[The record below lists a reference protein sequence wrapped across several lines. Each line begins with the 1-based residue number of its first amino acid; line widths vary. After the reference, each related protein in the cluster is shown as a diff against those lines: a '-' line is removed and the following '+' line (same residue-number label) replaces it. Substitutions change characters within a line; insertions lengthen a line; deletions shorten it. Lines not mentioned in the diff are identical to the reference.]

1 MLVQLQYLRALAAL
15 MVVYFHSVLQY
26 DGIYG
31 GSLLKGF
38 LFGET
43 GVDLFFVLSGFVM
56 WLTTAGREQ
65 SPPEFYRK
73 RVERIVPLYW
83 GLTLA
88 AAAIALLFPA
98 YLKSTVF
105 DGAHVL
111 ASLFFIPWTNA
122 ADTTGAAITPVV
134 IPGWT
139 LNYEMYF
146 YLIFGALLLFGEKVR
161 IYALALTL
169 IVLLVIFNFMPG
181 ESVAARFYGNPIILE
196 FLAGVIVSRLYLSGL
211 RLPQALARLLLPASA
226 VALVAFDGADLDLPR
241 VIGAGLPSVAI
252 VYCLVSM
259 DFSRLREMKFL
270 HLLGDA
276 SYSLYLTHVFTL
288 VAVRIGTRL
297 LPVSWFENEII
308 FISVCMVSSVI
319 VALLFYRGFEV
330 PVARFLR
337 SLRGG
342 KKKVVAGTGPL

>member
-1 MLVQLQYLRALAAL
+1 MLVQLQYVRAVAAL

-26 DGIYG
+26 DGIY
-31 GSLLKGF
+31 SNSVLKGF

-65 SPPEFYRK
+65 SPAQFYRK
-73 RVERIVPLYW
+73 RIERIVPLYW

-122 ADTTGAAITPVV
+122 ADPTGATITPVV

-146 YLIFGALLLFGEKVR
+146 YLIFGALLLVGEKLR
-161 IYALALTL
+161 IYALGAIL
-169 IVLLVIFNFMPG
+169 IVLLILFNFMPG
-181 ESVAARFYGNPIILE
+181 NSVAARFYGNPIVLE
-196 FLAGVIVSRLYLSGL
+196 FLAGVIVSRLYLSGFL
-211 RLPQALARLLLPASA
+211 IPRGWTFLLLPASA
-226 VALVAFDGADLDLPR
+226 LALVVFDGADLEVPR
-241 VIGAGLPSVAI
+241 VVGAGIPSVVI
-252 VYCLVSM
+252 VYCLVSL
-259 DFSRLREMKFL
+259 DFSRLRELKLL

-288 VAVRIGTRL
+288 VAVRIGTRF
-297 LPVSWFENEII
+297 LPVSWFENELI
-308 FISVCMVSSVI
+308 FISVCLVSSVI
-319 VALLFYRGFEV
+319 VALIFYRGFEV
-330 PVARFLR
+330 PVARFF
-337 SLRGG
+337 RGQRTG
-342 KKKVVAGTGPL
+342 KKAVAGTG